1 MTLAHW
7 MQQQNV
13 VGLSGVDTRAIT
25 EIVREYGTL
34 KGVIVAVDALGREVK
49 AETAEVVWDKPSL
62 GRLVSLAPISKTA
75 EVLVVDCGVKTN
87 QLRCLLKVGL
97 NITIVYHTCGFLD
110 LIQAHQSFKGIFIS
124 NGPGDP
130 KDYKHV
136 IDQLRE
142 VMQRWPDIA
151 IFGICLGHQLLA
163 LASGLDTMK
172 MK

>member
-7 MQQQNV
+7 MQQQHV

-34 KGVIVAVDALGREVK
+34 KGVIGREVNV
-49 AETAEVVWDKPSL
+49 ETAEPVLDRPSL

-87 QLRCLLKVGL
+87 QLRCLLNVGL
-97 NITIVYHTCGFLD
+97 NIRVMYHTCSFLD
-110 LIQAHQSFKGIFIS
+110 VIQAHQSFKGIFIS